1 MQSAILGLGH
11 IAQIPGIHFAGF
23 PHIFNHK
30 AVKEFSLKD
39 SALLCSLSYPGT
51 YYVVQVGV

>member
-11 IAQIPGIHFAGF
+11 TAQVPVIHYAGF

-30 AVKEFSLKD
+30 AVKEFSLSKTVFY
-39 SALLCSLSYPGT
+39 SVA
-51 YYVVQVGV
+51 